1 MFIGPPTLMR
11 SPDAPMPQAIAPTSS
26 PPTISS
32 SVTSPA
38 NNSTAPN
45 STNNTTT
52 TTTTPAATGS
62 SNAPPHDW
70 ANTDL
75 MESMFN
81 AAAEAN
87 NNIEDGEDGDG
98 GTEENLHV
106 C

>member
-1 MFIGPPTLMR
+1 MR

-32 SVTSPA
+32 SVTSPST
-38 NNSTAPN
+38 NSTAPN

-52 TTTTPAATGS
+52 TTTTPAATGG
-62 SNAPPHDW
+62 SNAAHDW

-87 NNIEDGEDGDG
+87 NNIEDGDDGDG